1 MMANPSSQWD
11 FVPVYGVWLNP
22 MTRTASPGE
31 VSFSLSARI
40 TRVDGREIYPDGA
53 LLKATIGDQA
63 QQDAEVRSIV
73 RAAWRAADEA
83 ALGEAFDGTAW
94 DARWDTVVVPAAI
107 FVRFPAADDP
117 DIVQTGWTVTVS
129 EALQSGGGKK
139 YSIQPLLSQLD
150 NPIPGINLGTIE
162 VPPGSPTVPAPM
174 YAKGVA
180 GGVASLDETA
190 KIPLEQ
196 IPDDIGGGVSSWD
209 DLEDKPAVIAAGAT
223 AAAARDAIGAQP
235 AGSYA
240 TAAQGAKADSAVQPA
255 GLTKSAVGLGA
266 VDNTSDADKPVSTA
280 QAAAIT
286 AAINSLVS
294 GAPGTLD
301 TLAEIAAALGGD
313 PNLATTITNALA
325 ARVRT
330 DTAAQGLTGTQKA
343 NARTNIDATL
353 LVVDPGST
361 SGLADGTLIAYTS

>member
-1 MMANPSSQWD
+1 MATPNRRWD
-11 FVPVYGVWLNP
+11 FVPVWGVWLNP
-22 MTRTASPGE
+22 VTNAPSPGM
-31 VSFSLSARI
+31 VVFKVPLRI
-40 TRVDGREIYPDGA
+40 TRMDGRIIYADGA
-53 LLKATIGDQA
+53 LVECTIGDTA
-63 QQDAEVRSIV
+63 QQDSTVREIV
-73 RAAWRAADEA
+73 RAAWLAEDQAAAGEDFDEI
-83 ALGEAFDGTAW
+83 AW
-94 DARWDTVVVPAAI
+94 GAWFADVIVPAAV
-107 FVRFPAADDP
+107 FTKFPASDDP
-117 DIVQTGWTVTVS
+117 DIVQTGWSVS
-129 EALQSGGGKK
+129 VQERLESGGGKQ
-139 YSIQPLLSQLD
+139 YPITTLLSQLD

-196 IPDDIGGGVSSWD
+196 LPDDIGGGVSSWD
-209 DLEDKPAVIAAGAT
+209 DLSDKPAVIAAGAT
-223 AAAARDAIGAQP
+223 AAEARDAIGAQP

-240 TAAQGAKADSAVQPA
+240 TGAQGAKADSAVQPA
-255 GLTKSAVGLGA
+255 GLTKTAVGLGA